1 MNLER
6 FRTLAEA
13 FGGSVTRWPLD
24 DQDAAYAL
32 LAGAP
37 DEAGLIL
44 AEARDL
50 DADLD
55 AAERLA
61 PSHALRQRIIAAAP
75 RPRETFS
82 RFRRWLTG
90 AGVGVGL
97 AAATAAGMVAGI
109 NMAAA
114 SAGEDALLL
123 AAVYGSGLMG
133 EPGGAS

>member
-13 FGGSVTRWPLD
+13 FGGSVARWPLA
-24 DQDAAYAL
+24 DQDAAYAF
-32 LAGAP
+32 LATSP
-37 DEAGLIL
+37 DEAGQIL

-50 DADLD
+50 DEDLD
-55 AAERLA
+55 TVERLS
-61 PSHALRQRIIAAAP
+61 PSHDLRQRILAAAP
-75 RPRETFS
+75 SPRAAWS

-97 AAATAAGMVAGI
+97 AAATAAGMIAGV

-123 AAVYGSGLMG
+123 AAVYGSGLLDDS
-133 EPGGAS
+133 GGAS